1 MGTEKNIFRFT
12 IRAKLF
18 FLSVAVFSIPYFGYE
33 YLRELENY
41 LRTSLETS
49 LVDAARAVAG
59 PMHENYQ
66 LFPYTES
73 VANDAL
79 FIHKLKHPI
88 QLDGYTDDWASY
100 LDWSKIYSSPSVNTG
115 NNQNEPF
122 SFKLILGQ
130 YDHQLYAMIQVHDD
144 QVLYQQPSSKIA
156 IDGDNVELVIG
167 DDYQVTQ
174 HYYFSTVA
182 PGRFNPFQIQKYIE
196 DWEEKE
202 FKHYVTNISAEWQQ
216 TETGYNIEISIPL
229 TLVNRRMG
237 FLVADVDDINSR
249 LLKQTVGTAGQD
261 TNEDPGRLL
270 QPSSEIEQTIRR
282 LDTTEGRRI
291 WVLDE
296 QGHVL
301 ASSGSL
307 LKDFT
312 KHPLNLFYSFILPA
326 VSKRFKDDL
335 AGASRLQGQEILSAL
350 NGSTQSRWRQT
361 PDKKAVIVSAAA
373 PIWVNEEVRG
383 VVVVE
388 ETTNN
393 IQMSQRYALVS
404 LFNKTFLVFMVII
417 ILLLI
422 FATRI
427 SMRLRRLSKQ
437 ADAAIDE
444 HGRVIHTIKASK
456 ASDEIGDLSRNY
468 SAMLERLRQYNNYL
482 ESLASKLSHEL
493 RTPMA
498 IVQSS
503 LENLQLELQGNEHKY
518 LDRAQEGIHRL
529 NLLVSRLSEAARL
542 EQALQSAEHE
552 EINLCKLM
560 ENCIEGY
567 RLAYPQIEFNL
578 IKPDE
583 AIYKNISPELFIQ
596 MIDKIVSNAVDFS
609 SEDKPVEISL
619 IANNQIIIQIKNYGS
634 ALPEKMQ
641 GQLFN
646 SMISVRDKKT
656 NEPHLGLGLYIA
668 KHIAEFHCGSISAT
682 NFDGGVCFTVNF
694 G

>member
-1 MGTEKNIFRFT
+1 MNSEKNSFRFT
-12 IRAKLF
+12 IRAKLLL
-18 FLSVAVFSIPYFGYE
+18 LSIAVFSIPYFGYE

-73 VANDAL
+73 VADDAL
-79 FIHKLKHPI
+79 FIHTLKHPI
-88 QLDGYTDDWASY
+88 QLDGYTDDWAGY
-100 LDWSKIYSSPSVNTG
+100 LDWSKIYSSSSVNTG
-115 NNQNEPF
+115 NNKNESL
-122 SFKLILGQ
+122 SFKLILGK
-130 YDHQLYAMIQVHDD
+130 YAHQLYAMIQVYDD
-144 QVLYQQPSSKIA
+144 QVLYQQPSSKID
-156 IDGDNVELVIG
+156 IDGDYVELVIG
-167 DDYQVTQ
+167 DDYQVNQ
-174 HYYFSTVA
+174 HYYFSTSA
-182 PGRFNPFQIQKYIE
+182 PGRFNPFQVEKYID

-202 FKHYVTNISAEWQQ
+202 FIHYVTNVSAEWQQ
-216 TETGYNIEISIPL
+216 SETGYNIEISVPL
-229 TLVNRRMG
+229 TLVDRRMG
-237 FLVADVDDINSR
+237 FVVTDVDNENNR

-261 TNEDPGRLL
+261 TIQAPGRVL

-282 LDTTEGRRI
+282 LDTTEGRRF

-307 LKDFT
+307 LRDFT
-312 KHPLNLFYSFILPA
+312 KHPLNLFYSFILPS
-326 VSKRFKDDL
+326 VSKRFQDDL

-350 NGSTQSRWRQT
+350 KGITQSRWRQT

-393 IQMSQRYALVS
+393 IQILQRYALVS
-404 LFNKTFLVFMVII
+404 LFNKTLLVFMIII
-417 ILLLI
+417 ILLLL
-422 FATRI
+422 FATHI

-444 HGRVIHTIKASK
+444 HGRVINTIKASR

-482 ESLASKLSHEL
+482 ESLAGKLSHEL

-503 LENLQLELQGNEHKY
+503 LENLQLELQGKEHKY

-542 EQALQSAEHE
+542 EQALQSAEYE
-552 EINLCKLM
+552 EINLCELM

-567 RLAYPQIEFNL
+567 RLAYPHMEFQL
-578 IKPDE
+578 MKPDE
-583 AIYKNISPELFIQ
+583 VIIRRISPELFIQ
-596 MIDKIVSNAVDFS
+596 MLDKIVSNAVDFS
-609 SEDKPVEISL
+609 PEDKPVEISL
-619 IANNQIIIQIKNYGS
+619 LANNQILIQIKNYES
-634 ALPEKMQ
+634 TLPEKMQ

-668 KHIAEFHCGSISAT
+668 KHIAEFHSGSITAI
-682 NFDGGVCFTVNF
+682 NFDGGVCFTVSL